1 MDGEASEGVRI
12 VRMFARSIA
21 SIASLSLLAC
31 VAVGAQPT
39 PLADAPEVLPSSI
52 PMPTIPLPDA
62 SAPFA
67 DFSKAWPARLPLGK
81 EGVLAVAIE
90 RPRVSWGF
98 SHLVFDLVA
107 READKEE
114 AGFILSAA
122 GIEFTSDAIDQ
133 AVAFEAG
140 GSFIARFTEN
150 ARKGMAKRTIGSD
163 HFVVAT
169 LSPASGIHKIPS
181 IERTGFAFYAPL
193 KAAGAGGVPSA
204 PRPSRGIALVMPGI
218 FGTPE
223 GTLESLVASLRRDG
237 WHVLRMLA
245 QPSRFT
251 QAVGWTIDNAA
262 GDAEIDALGKQIA
275 GTLTNRAAECA
286 YAVEG
291 AFRYVHMLHPELA
304 ELPRIA
310 IGFSGG
316 AISLPTVVARE
327 PAKYKAAVLV
337 GGACHYW
344 LTNAHS
350 TYADMIRA
358 IHVEWTTPPTLEQKR
373 RMADAYLRHA
383 PLDAFH
389 TAAALHGTPTLVIQ
403 ANADSAVASV
413 LGDVLW
419 ERLGK
424 PERWI
429 RAGEHLPLFISLI
442 KDLPALNDWLDAKVP
457 APRVEATPAPATP

>member
-1 MDGEASEGVRI
+1 
-12 VRMFARSIA
+12 
-21 SIASLSLLAC
+21 
-31 VAVGAQPT
+31 
-39 PLADAPEVLPSSI
+39 
-52 PMPTIPLPDA
+52 MPAIPLPDS

-67 DFSKAWPARLPLGK
+67 EFSKAWPARVPLGK
-81 EGVLAVAIE
+81 EGVLTVAIE

-114 AGFILSAA
+114 ASAVLSAA
-122 GIEFTSDAIDQ
+122 GIEFTSDVIEQ

-140 GSFIARFTEN
+140 GSFVARFTEN
-150 ARKGMAKRTIGSD
+150 ARKGMAKRTLGSD

-169 LSPASGIHKIPS
+169 LTPASVNAKVPS
-181 IERTGFAFYAPL
+181 IERTGFALYSPITP
-193 KAAGAGGVPSA
+193 KGST
-204 PRPSRGIALVMPGI
+204 PRPARGVALVMPGI

-251 QAVGWTIDNAA
+251 QAVSWTINPAA
-262 GDAEIDALGKQIA
+262 SDAEIDALGREIA
-275 GTLTNRAAECA
+275 STLTNRAAECA

-291 AFRYVHMLHPELA
+291 AFRHVNMIHPELA

-327 PAKYKAAVLV
+327 PSKYKAAVLV
-337 GGACHYW
+337 GGACQYW
-344 LTNAHS
+344 LINAHS

-358 IHVEWTTPPTLEQKR
+358 IHVEWTTQPTVDQKR
-373 RMADAYLRHA
+373 RVAEAYLSHA

-424 PERWI
+424 PDRWI
-429 RAGEHLPLFISLI
+429 RPGEHLPLFISLI
-442 KDLPALNDWLDAKVP
+442 KDLPAINDWINAKVP
-457 APRVEATPAPATP
+457 APTPMPATP

>member
-1 MDGEASEGVRI
+1 MDGEAPQGVCVVKV
-12 VRMFARSIA
+12 VRRAIFAFA
-21 SIASLSLLAC
+21 PVCLSALLAN
-31 VAVGAQPT
+31 GAQPQASQA
-39 PLADAPEVLPSSI
+39 LPEALPSSI
-52 PMPTIPLPDA
+52 AMPAIPVPDA

-67 DFSKAWPARLPLGK
+67 DFSKSWPARMPLGK

-114 AGFILSAA
+114 ASAVLSAA
-122 GIEFTSDAIDQ
+122 GIEFTSDVIEQ

-140 GSFIARFTEN
+140 GSFVARFTEN
-150 ARKGMAKRTIGSD
+150 ARKGMAKRTLGSD

-169 LSPASGIHKIPS
+169 LTPASVNAKVPS
-181 IERTGFAFYAPL
+181 IERTGFALYSPITP
-193 KAAGAGGVPSA
+193 KGST
-204 PRPSRGIALVMPGI
+204 PRPARGVAVVMPGI

-251 QAVGWTIDNAA
+251 QAVSWKIDPAA
-262 GDAEIDALGKQIA
+262 SDGEIDALGKEVA

-286 YAVEG
+286 YAAEG
-291 AFRYVHMLHPELA
+291 ALRYVNMLHPELA

-358 IHVEWTTPPTLEQKR
+358 IRVEWVTPPTLDQR
-373 RMADAYLRHA
+373 RRVAEAYLRHA

-424 PERWI
+424 PDRWI
-429 RAGEHLPLFISLI
+429 RPGEHLPLFISLI
-442 KDLPALNDWLDAKVP
+442 KDLPAINDWINAKVA
-457 APRVEATPAPATP
+457 APTPVSATP

>member
-1 MDGEASEGVRI
+1 VKTTSMA
-12 VRMFARSIA
+12 FA
-21 SIASLSLLAC
+21 SIASLCLLAC
-31 VAVGAQPT
+31 VAVGLQP
-39 PLADAPEVLPSSI
+39 APTTEAPQSLPSSI
-52 PMPTIPLPDA
+52 PMPSIPVPDA
-62 SAPFA
+62 SAPFV
-67 DFSKAWPARLPLGK
+67 DYSKAWPARLPLGK

-90 RPRVSWGF
+90 RPRIAWGF
-98 SHLVFDLVA
+98 SHLGFDLLP

-114 AGFILSAA
+114 AIAILSAA
-122 GIEFTSDAIDQ
+122 GIEFTSDLIDQ
-133 AVAFEAG
+133 AVAFEAS

-150 ARKGMAKRTIGSD
+150 ARKGMAKRTLGSD

-169 LSPASGIHKIPS
+169 LTPASVNAKVPS
-181 IERTGFAFYAPL
+181 IERTGFAFYNPVTPKGSMPR
-193 KAAGAGGVPSA
+193 KA
-204 PRPSRGIALVMPGI
+204 RGIALVMPGI

-223 GTLESLVASLRRDG
+223 GTLEALVASLRRDG

-251 QAVGWTIDNAA
+251 QAVSWTIDPAA
-262 GDAEIDALGKQIA
+262 SDAQIHALGRDIA
-275 GTLTNRAAECA
+275 GALTNRVAECA

-291 AFRYVHMLHPELA
+291 AFRYVHMLRPELA

-316 AISLPTVVARE
+316 AISLPTVVAKE

-358 IHVEWTTPPTLEQKR
+358 IHVEWKSEPNLDQKR
-373 RMADAYLRHA
+373 RVAEAYLRHA

-429 RAGEHLPLFISLI
+429 RPGEHLPLFISLI
-442 KDLPALNDWLDAKVP
+442 KDLPSLNDWINAKVP
-457 APRVEATPAPATP
+457 APAPVSATP

>member
-1 MDGEASEGVRI
+1 M
-12 VRMFARSIA
+12 
-21 SIASLSLLAC
+21 SIASLCLLAC
-31 VAVGAQPT
+31 AAVGLQPAPST
-39 PLADAPEVLPSSI
+39 EAPEALPSSI
-52 PMPTIPLPDA
+52 PMPSIPVPDA

-90 RPRVSWGF
+90 RPRISWGF
-98 SHLVFDLVA
+98 SHLVFDLVP
-107 READKEE
+107 RDADKEE
-114 AGFILSAA
+114 AAAVLSAA
-122 GIEFTSDAIDQ
+122 GVEFTLDKIDNG
-133 AVAFEAG
+133 VMFESS
-140 GSFIARFTEN
+140 GSFIARFSEQP
-150 ARKGMAKRTIGSD
+150 RKGIAKRTLGSD

-169 LSPASGIHKIPS
+169 LTSSGLRGMLPRL
-181 IERTGFAFYAPL
+181 ERTGFVFYEPITP
-193 KAAGAGGVPSA
+193 KGST
-204 PRPSRGIALVMPGI
+204 PRPARGIALVMPGI

-223 GTLESLVASLRRDG
+223 GTLESTVASLRRDG

-251 QAVGWTIDNAA
+251 QAVSWKIDPAA
-262 GDAEIDALGKQIA
+262 SDAEIDTLGKEIA

-291 AFRYVHMLHPELA
+291 AFRHVHMLHPEFA

-316 AISLPTVVARE
+316 AISLPTVVAKE

-358 IHVEWTTPPTLEQKR
+358 IHVEWTVPPTLDQR
-373 RMADAYLRHA
+373 RRVAEAYLRHA
-383 PLDAFH
+383 PLDSFH

-429 RAGEHLPLFISLI
+429 RPGEHLPLFISLI
-442 KDLPALNDWLDAKVP
+442 KDLPALNDWINAKVP
-457 APRVEATPAPATP
+457 APTPAPATP